1 MWQLSSIGSQ
11 RGRVPVRFVRDVLAH
26 CDRNGVDAEALL
38 HAAGIDPA
46 WLALGDARVP
56 VTQYAR
62 LEMLTMQA
70 LRDESL
76 GYSPRAHKPG
86 GWSTACYA
94 ALHPGSLGQS
104 LNRLLRCYALFDWG
118 QEMSL
123 DIVGDDACVGMT
135 PHSGDAYHAFAYER
149 SLSTIHRLACWLLDE
164 DLPLKSVEFQHAA
177 PPAADDYHW
186 LFASGRLLFDSPRN
200 LLRFDR
206 RLLDKPIRQDHRSL
220 DALLHD
226 APLNLLKPQRATA
239 DWTTRLRERIARN
252 LPQMPEF
259 DDVAMQLDLHPQT
272 LRRRLATE
280 GITYKQIKDQ
290 VRRDA
295 AEYYL
300 RQRSHSI
307 EEVAFR
313 CGFSE
318 ASALIRAFKRWNGM
332 TPHAYAELR
341 PRRREAQS
349 TGLPLSA

>member
-11 RGRVPVRFVRDVLAH
+11 RGRVPVRFVRSVIAH
-26 CDRNGVDAEALL
+26 CAQQGVDADRLL
-38 HAAGIDPA
+38 YDSGIDPA
-46 WLALGDARVP
+46 LLEVADARVP
-56 VTQYAR
+56 VAHYAR

-76 GYSPRAHKPG
+76 GYAPRAHKPG

-104 LNRLLRCYALFDWG
+104 LSRLLRCYALFDWG
-118 QEMSL
+118 QEMRL
-123 DIVGDDACVGMT
+123 DIDGAHACISMQVERDA
-135 PHSGDAYHAFAYER
+135 AYQAFGYER
-149 SLSTIHRLACWLLDE
+149 SLSTIYRLACWLLDE
-164 DLPLKSVEFQHAA
+164 DLSLHSVEFEHAA
-177 PPAADDYHW
+177 PAATDDHRW
-186 LFASGRLLFDSPRN
+186 LFASGSLLFAQPRTM
-200 LLRFDR
+200 LRFDR
-206 RLLDKPIRQDHRSL
+206 QLLDRPIRQDHRSL

-259 DDVAMQLDLHPQT
+259 DDVAGQLDLHPQT

-300 RQRSHSI
+300 RQRAHSI

-332 TPHAYAELR
+332 TPHAYAEMR
-341 PRRREAQS
+341 PRRRDSQPA
-349 TGLPLSA
+349 GLPLSA